1 MIFTPRMN
9 RITKIQVPNFKNEIL
24 TSIIEEKE
32 RNRSMTMNDVDSGV
46 EQQFIDII
54 DGIMQKKTE
63 DIPYITFVRDEEK
76 GKIIALSEEEFNELL
91 DKHGLF

>member
-1 MIFTPRMN
+1 MIFTPRVN

>member
-1 MIFTPRMN
+1 
-9 RITKIQVPNFKNEIL
+9 
-24 TSIIEEKE
+24 
-32 RNRSMTMNDVDSGV
+32 MNDVDSGV